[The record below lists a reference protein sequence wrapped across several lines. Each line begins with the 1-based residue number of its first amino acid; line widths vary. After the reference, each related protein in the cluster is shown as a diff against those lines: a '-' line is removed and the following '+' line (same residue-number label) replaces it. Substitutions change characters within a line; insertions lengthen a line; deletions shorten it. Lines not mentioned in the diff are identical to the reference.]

1 MKLRSGKKVC
11 IKFAQI
17 NPLLS
22 SLKHKIDEDTARFQR
37 EYDFEGNDLSLFPMH
52 KQHFKN
58 VLI

>member
-37 EYDFEGNDLSLFPMH
+37 EYDFEGNDLSLFP
-52 KQHFKN
+52 N
-58 VLI
+58 YS